1 MGISSLDVEV
11 VHDSDESV
19 DIEVARLERCMISIV
34 ALDKRLYISSLCME
48 VYISDIS
55 YARSIL
61 LVLSSHYMRIS
72 ISFYDMD
79 VDVLRFFR

>member
-19 DIEVARLERCMISIV
+19 DIEVARLDRCMILIV

-48 VYISDIS
+48 VYISDNS
-55 YARSIL
+55 YI
-61 LVLSSHYMRIS
+61 
-72 ISFYDMD
+72 
-79 VDVLRFFR
+79 